1 MEYALLPDERL
12 LRLLKADDEV
22 AFKELYDRYFH
33 FVFVLIIKKGCS
45 KEVAEELSQ
54 QIFMTIWE
62 KRATL
67 DIKLIQNY
75 LSISVK
81 NRVLNYIK
89 ACLVRNA
96 YAKHAGKI
104 KRTSDNES
112 QSVLLMHEL
121 SEAIDKA
128 IRQLP
133 QKSQLIFKL
142 SRFEMH
148 SIREIAQIMDIS
160 EKTVEYHISQSLK
173 TLRFHLKDFI

>member
-1 MEYALLPDERL
+1 MKYTLLPDD
-12 LRLLKADDEV
+12 RLLKLLKANDEV
-22 AFKELYDRYFH
+22 AFKELYDRYFQ
-33 FVFVLIIKKGCS
+33 FVFVSILKKGCG

-62 KRATL
+62 KRSVQ
-67 DIKLIQNY
+67 DIRLIQNY

-81 NRVLNYIK
+81 NRVLNHIK
-89 ACLVRNA
+89 ACLVRHV
-96 YAKHAGKI
+96 YAKSVENSK
-104 KRTSDNES
+104 KNSDSDS
-112 QSVLLMHEL
+112 QSVLLVHEL

-133 QKSQLIFKL
+133 EKSQLIFKL

-160 EKTVEYHISQSLK
+160 EKTVEYHITQSLK